1 MADSDDEN
9 NAEPSTRPLLVKDQQ
24 QYEQLLA
31 DPEKL
36 VVLTFVAEWCDICK
50 ELQPHLAELVQQPE
64 YDPVQ
69 FLTIDVDA
77 LPRAAEQFQLDSLP
91 AFRYLLKTEQLFPG
105 FSGSNLE
112 KFRTILEKAHAK
124 RNELMAEYD
133 AAKAARE
140 EATAA
145 EGEEE

>member
-9 NAEPSTRPLLVKDQQ
+9 NAEQTTRPLHVKDQL
-24 QYEQLLA
+24 QYEQLVA

-36 VVLTFVAEWCDICK
+36 VVLIFTAEWCEICR
-50 ELQPHLAELVQQPE
+50 EMQPRLVELVQQPE

-69 FLTIDVDA
+69 FLDVDVNA
-77 LPRAAEQFQLDSLP
+77 LPNVAEQFQLDSLP
-91 AFRYLLKTEQLFPG
+91 AFQYLLKTEPLFPG

-112 KFRTILEKAHAK
+112 KFKAILEKSHAK
-124 RNELMAEYD
+124 RNELMTEYD

-140 EATAA
+140 EANMA
-145 EGEEE
+145 EGEED